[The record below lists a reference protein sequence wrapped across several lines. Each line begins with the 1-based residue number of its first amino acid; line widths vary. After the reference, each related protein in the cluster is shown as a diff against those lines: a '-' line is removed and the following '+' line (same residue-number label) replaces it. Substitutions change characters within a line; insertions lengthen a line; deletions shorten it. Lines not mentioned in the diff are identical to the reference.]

1 MTKKSFL
8 SLFFAVAFFLAISSI
23 ALADDPVRFGSDQFD
38 RFAANHYDDR
48 LAKTAQ
54 YDDRLEKTADTPINN
69 LIGSLQN
76 LGVWNIITNLA
87 PEVKQMAETAEGL
100 FHTLSKK
107 QHYQDL
113 AIIVG
118 HFRDNWPLAI
128 NRMKKLK
135 GASSEVDLSSF
146 VEFMRAYQDL
156 LDQSIHRD
164 KQLEDSD
171 VVKFMGQLTHLFN
184 ALEAAYGNLYFA
196 FKTLKLPIKID
207 WNIFQMTN
215 MLMQK
220 IPQSF
225 INVDFIQE
233 LVQAP
238 NAFFSEMA
246 QLVESLNEK
255 LYESP
260 VGQFMPII
268 LQQVETFVQTWVDQ
282 REHDANRLE
291 F

>member
-1 MTKKSFL
+1 MSKKSFL
-8 SLFFAVAFFLAISSI
+8 TLFFAVAFFLAISSI
-23 ALADDPVRFGSDQFD
+23 ALADNPVRLNDQFD
-38 RFAANHYDDR
+38 RFD
-48 LAKTAQ
+48 TAQ
-54 YDDRLEKTADTPINN
+54 YDDRLTKSSDTPIGN

-87 PEVKQMAETAEGL
+87 PEVKQMADTAEGL

-113 AIIVG
+113 AVIVG
-118 HFRDNWPLAI
+118 HFRDSWPLAI

-135 GASSEVDLSSF
+135 GASSEVDLNSF
-146 VEFMRAYQDL
+146 VEFMRTYQDL

-171 VVKFMGQLTHLFN
+171 VVKFMGQLTHLFH
-184 ALEAAYGNLYFA
+184 AVEAAYGNLYFA

-215 MLMQK
+215 SLIQK

-225 INVDFIQE
+225 INVDVIQE

-238 NAFFSEMA
+238 NAFFTEMA
-246 QLVESLNEK
+246 GVIEVLNEK

-268 LQQVETFVQTWVDQ
+268 LQQVEVFVQNFVAQ
-282 REHDANRLE
+282 REHEENKLE